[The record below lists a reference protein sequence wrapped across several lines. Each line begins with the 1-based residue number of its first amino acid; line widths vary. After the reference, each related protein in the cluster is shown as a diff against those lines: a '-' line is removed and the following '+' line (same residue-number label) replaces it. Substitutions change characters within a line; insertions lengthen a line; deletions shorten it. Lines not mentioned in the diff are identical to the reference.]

1 MSFVAL
7 AASISIMFSFAVV
20 AAERPAA
27 ITSERA
33 EALVWALPE
42 IKAWAKYIGAES
54 EGKAHAMT
62 IVEPEAPEIVKGKRY
77 WSVNFG
83 EDDGD
88 HTHRWQT
95 FMVRLDGAAILVD
108 TDTPDEYLTLKQW
121 RVRDHPMDRIRGS
134 QTP

>member
-7 AASISIMFSFAVV
+7 AALISIMFTYAVS

-42 IKAWAKYIGAES
+42 IKAWAKFIGAQS
-54 EGKAHAMT
+54 KGKARAMT
-62 IVEPEAPEIVKGKRY
+62 IVEPEAPAIVEGKRY
-77 WSVNFG
+77 WSVSFG

-95 FMVRLDGAAILVD
+95 FMVGVDGGAILVD
-108 TDTPDEYLTLKQW
+108 TDAPDEYLTLKQW
-121 RVRDHPMDRIRGS
+121 RVREHPMDRIRGAHA
-134 QTP
+134 P